1 MDQNNDELIR
11 KASKRK
17 KDNVGEIQSKHL
29 KKEVKNLKTIKCS
42 LNTFIKSNKQVLL
55 EEIKNNVNIL
65 SDLLIETSIYIH
77 FHYNKILQSNR
88 NVEIEH
94 ENNRNYF
101 MEFFYHLQKGSKTKY
116 IIDVDYNN
124 IRTKHGLQLYDMS
137 YKSQLMNFAA
147 TTYTTVLM
155 NNVQVHMYNRV
166 RRFFKHVQPE
176 INSYS
181 TLKYLFQDEKED
193 PNVKLLKELKTKLKF
208 DGTFKDLNTKWMS
221 FIPFLYR
228 LQRFREKENVKNFT
242 IFPIFKYGCKHIRY
256 DTTGLHKLLRSIIKT
271 KKLYDENNNEIKIPS
286 NTTEFQLNRDQYWK
300 LFFNVDKFETNTK
313 KFDYSI
319 STNGVDVSLSMNSVK
334 SKTLKI
340 KASKSK
346 IKSTTENEPQ
356 NYEKENFKQVIGIDP
371 GLKLMFGA
379 VRDING
385 KSEGLKIKA
394 SKFHY
399 ETGKHSRNKKLKR
412 WTQNET
418 KEAYNECQ
426 ERNISNKMYN
436 YKEFVD
442 YTLKYFKKLQ
452 DLYKQR
458 KITRLRFD
466 KYIRTE
472 KMINKYA
479 NTLYRKKSTLILVG
493 ETKISPNMKGYVR
506 TPSTKIIERL
516 KSYRKVKVKEV
527 DEFRSTMICS
537 KCNNPMNISKSPHRF
552 ASCPSCKCVWN
563 RDVNAA
569 INIKNKGLNPKQ
581 HENFE
586 RSTKIIQSKNKYFV
600 KNCVL
605 CTNSTHILHIQMK
618 SEGLGI
624 EKFSISGSPRF

>member
-1 MDQNNDELIR
+1 MDINDKII
-11 KASKRK
+11 KKPGKRK
-17 KDNVGEIQSKHL
+17 KDDAIEAVQTKLL
-29 KKEVKNLKTIKCS
+29 KKEPKNLKTIKCS
-42 LNTFIKSNKQVLL
+42 LSTLLKTTNKTILL

-65 SDLLIETSIYIH
+65 SDLLVETSIYIH
-77 FHYNKILQSNR
+77 FYYNKILQANR
-88 NVEIEH
+88 HAEIEH
-94 ENNRNYF
+94 ETKRNYF

-116 IIDVDYNN
+116 ILDDEYSKLRNQ
-124 IRTKHGLQLYDMS
+124 HGIELYDMS

-155 NNVQVHMYNRV
+155 NNIQVHMYNRV

-176 INSYS
+176 LNSYS
-181 TLKYLFQDEKED
+181 TLKYLFQDETEQ
-193 PNVKLLKELKTKLKF
+193 PNEKLLKELKTKLNF
-208 DGTFKDLNTKWMS
+208 NGTFKDLTTKWMT

-228 LQRFREKENVKNFT
+228 LQRFREKENIKNFT
-242 IFPIFKYGCKHIRY
+242 IFPIFKHGSKHIRY
-256 DTTGLHKLLRSIIKT
+256 DTSGLHKLLRSVVKT

-286 NTTEFQLNRDQYWK
+286 SFTEFQLRRGEYWK
-300 LFFNVDKFETNTK
+300 LLFNIDKFETKTK

-319 STNGVDVSLSMNSVK
+319 STNGVDVSLSMNSLKPKVI
-334 SKTLKI
+334 KTKT
-340 KASKSK
+340 SR
-346 IKSTTENEPQ
+346 STGKNETIQQ
-356 NYEKENFKQVIGIDP
+356 NYEKTEFKQVIGIDP

-379 VRDING
+379 VREING

-493 ETKISPNMKGYVR
+493 ETKINPNMNGYVR

-516 KSYRKVKVKEV
+516 KSYEKVKVKEV

-537 KCNNPMNISKSPHRF
+537 KCNSPMNISKSPHRF

-563 RDVNAA
+563 RDINAA
-569 INIKNKGLNPKQ
+569 INIKNKGLQPKQ

-586 RSTKIIQSKNKYFV
+586 RSTKMIQSKSKYFV

-605 CTNSTHILHIQMK
+605 CKNSTHILHIQMK

-624 EKFSISGSPRF
+624 EKFSISG